1 MSLEPTKVEL
11 DRFGTGGNQTVGGP
25 REHAVDGGA
34 GPIREPVERADLV
47 LKDIKIDHDLQA
59 RVKLDSSVVA
69 DYAERLAAGDRFPP
83 RRVFKDSDDYWL
95 SRGFHRQQ
103 AAVQAGLTSFPC
115 EILRGTKSHAQ
126 LDACA
131 DNKSHG
137 LRRSNEDK
145 RKAVE
150 LCLMNPLAAGW
161 NNQRVA
167 DHVGVSESF
176 VRKTRH
182 DLEEDGRISVSFETK
197 LGADGK
203 SYPTRKWRTKN
214 DEPTPE
220 DPAPSNVP
228 DNTGPAPVQCRDD
241 AMPPAAW
248 PCAVYPEK
256 VPLTLAQWTVDRRR
270 EHFTRW
276 WDQLA
281 TYTVLV
287 STAGW
292 GPSRIADFAG
302 MSAEEDVEPIL
313 NPRVV
318 LRASD
323 EFTFVSQK
331 PELLARVY
339 EQTVL
344 GFVDGWLHSAY
355 ASAAGVA
362 ACEGFPEVEEE
373 LTRQAEDHWCKYQAL
388 PFWVCNADAYHDES
402 VNLWMC
408 AWYDVRLATGIEK
421 DTERIRRTRQP
432 LQANYEYSS
441 RWAEITKCEAATGGE
456 PVS

>member
-197 LGADGK
+197 LGQMESHIRPGSGGRRTMNRLRK
-203 SYPTRKWRTKN
+203 IRRRQTCPTIPVQPLCSAVTTQCPRQH
-214 DEPTPE
+214 
-220 DPAPSNVP
+220 
-228 DNTGPAPVQCRDD
+228 GPAPCI
-241 AMPPAAW
+241 
-248 PCAVYPEK
+248 
-256 VPLTLAQWTVDRRR
+256 RRR
-270 EHFTRW
+270 CH
-276 WDQLA
+276 
-281 TYTVLV
+281 
-287 STAGW
+287 
-292 GPSRIADFAG
+292 
-302 MSAEEDVEPIL
+302 
-313 NPRVV
+313 
-318 LRASD
+318 
-323 EFTFVSQK
+323 
-331 PELLARVY
+331 
-339 EQTVL
+339 
-344 GFVDGWLHSAY
+344 
-355 ASAAGVA
+355 
-362 ACEGFPEVEEE
+362 
-373 LTRQAEDHWCKYQAL
+373 
-388 PFWVCNADAYHDES
+388 
-402 VNLWMC
+402 
-408 AWYDVRLATGIEK
+408 
-421 DTERIRRTRQP
+421 
-432 LQANYEYSS
+432 
-441 RWAEITKCEAATGGE
+441 
-456 PVS
+456 